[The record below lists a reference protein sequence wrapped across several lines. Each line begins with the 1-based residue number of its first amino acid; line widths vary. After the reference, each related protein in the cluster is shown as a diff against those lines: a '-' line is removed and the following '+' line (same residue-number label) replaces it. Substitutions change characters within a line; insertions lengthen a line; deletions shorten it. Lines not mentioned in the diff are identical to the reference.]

1 MQRVEQIATMGKQ
14 FTLILGGARSG
25 KSSYAEAQ
33 AAALDGEVLYVAT
46 AEAWDEEMAA
56 RIAAHRSRRPTTW
69 RTLEAPRQT
78 GAAIAAALTPDV
90 ACVVVDC
97 ITLLASN
104 VLLSLPETSDEVTA
118 ASALLAEI
126 DALLAAY
133 AQSHATWFVV
143 SNEVGLGIVP
153 AYPLGR
159 LYRDALGRANQRLAA
174 AADRV
179 VLMVAG
185 LPMIIK

>member
-1 MQRVEQIATMGKQ
+1 MGKHL
-14 FTLILGGARSG
+14 TLILGGARSG

-33 AAALDGEVLYVAT
+33 AATLAANVLYVAT

-56 RIAAHRSRRPTTW
+56 RIAAHRSQRPSTW
-69 RTLEAPRQT
+69 HTLEAPKET
-78 GAAIAAALTPDV
+78 GAAIAAALTPEID
-90 ACVVVDC
+90 CVVVDC
-97 ITLLASN
+97 ITLLANN
-104 VLLSLPETSDEVTA
+104 VLLHLPETSDEAAATA
-118 ASALLAEI
+118 ALLAEI
-126 DALLAAY
+126 EALLAAF
-133 AQSHATWFVV
+133 AQSNATWFVV

-179 VLMVAG
+179 VFMVAG
-185 LPMIIK
+185 LPMVIK